1 MGYLFFLTDFLF
13 KDFIYLFLERG
24 ERRERNINLWTGP
37 ATRACVLM
45 GNLTFHFAGRH
56 SVHWATPGRA
66 RRAKLLMHVINLF
79 IQQLLTFCIR
89 FNQVKDLT
97 RRPLSSIKFWIYV
110 IFLFLCK
117 EEIKFHL
124 VHTTNQRLNTLSVA
138 DSQGVDGWGCQGS
151 APFPNINRLNGS
163 CAVSAQ
169 CVPRPL
175 LNAWHP
181 SDCCLCSLSPLLP
194 SGHGFAVY
202 VYHPQR
208 EFVTFC
214 SPVACVHLLPL
225 VGSGFWGVWVS
236 TLLSSGCWDYSRVP
250 FLYISSCSLKRCRV
264 RLQTCTDYL
273 LSVFGKLQWAHYPHH
288 LPSWDSCDNKTL
300 FLNQSWI
307 LAY

>member
-1 MGYLFFLTDFLF
+1 M
-13 KDFIYLFLERG
+13 YLFLEKG

-37 ATRACVLM
+37 ATRACVLT
-45 GNLTFHFAGRH
+45 GNLTSHFAGRH

-124 VHTTNQRLNTLSVA
+124 VRTTNQRLNTLSVA

-181 SDCCLCSLSPLLP
+181 FLIAAFVHCRNCFHQAMVLLFMFTTLRESLWHS
-194 SGHGFAVY
+194 AA
-202 VYHPQR
+202 R
-208 EFVTFC
+208 W
-214 SPVACVHLLPL
+214 PVC
-225 VGSGFWGVWVS
+225 
-236 TLLSSGCWDYSRVP
+236 TR
-250 FLYISSCSLKRCRV
+250 SL
-264 RLQTCTDYL
+264 
-273 LSVFGKLQWAHYPHH
+273 
-288 LPSWDSCDNKTL
+288 
-300 FLNQSWI
+300 
-307 LAY
+307 